1 MQHDLSERAVENGAI
16 SHVFRESERG
26 KLRVSMIDDERANG
40 RDMNENGASVHAL
53 GEEFEE
59 RDGLADAERGERG
72 NSEGEENEIDEVVEN
87 GRDFPV
93 ENIREEDFEG
103 LDALRR
109 VVLRSFSLHVHD
121 RVQLVV
127 LDSTTQSSR
136 NSYDNRKVFI
146 NTKQLSYRIDG
157 VSSFSTLDTANANEQ
172 RREASICILF
182 FTCTSVNF
190 SRFRKIEISKKLHA
204 TIATRH
210 VFSPILQESC
220 MSRAGHR
227 GVASCRIQSVTT
239 WLS

>member
-1 MQHDLSERAVENGAI
+1 MQHDLSQCAVENGAI
-16 SHVFRESERG
+16 SHVFGASERG
-26 KLRVSMIDDERANG
+26 KLRVAMIEDERANG
-40 RDMNENGASVHAL
+40 RDVNENGASVHAF

-72 NSEGEENEIDEVVEN
+72 NSEGEEDEIDEVVEN
-87 GRDFPV
+87 GRDLSV
-93 ENIREEDFEG
+93 EDVREEDFEG

-109 VVLRSFSLHVHD
+109 VALCSFALHVHD

-127 LDSTTQSSR
+127 LDSAMQSSR
-136 NSYDNRKVFI
+136 NSYDNRNVFI

-172 RREASICILF
+172 RREASICMLL

-190 SRFRKIEISKKLHA
+190 SRFRKIEVSKKLHA

-210 VFSPILQESC
+210 VFSPILQESR
-220 MSRAGHR
+220 MSCAGHR
-227 GVASCRIQSVTT
+227 GVASCRIQSVTK